1 MTASCVKVSTCK
13 MLGTVAGLHTYLF
26 NLHHN
31 IDPGGLMQCPPD
43 QNLNLNVTTCLMHM
57 LHFLWCTLC
66 ISLHNL
72 LFSFNLLPGISNYSI
87 TPNHTVNTA
96 HNALHHTLDI
106 LRRPF
111 YFPLWTSQGCSQ
123 WPTFTFTSPK
133 FQGTM
138 STLKFLPGL
147 SQIKFM
153 NLDHR
158 HADFIH
164 LWCGI
169 IVT

>member
-43 QNLNLNVTTCLMHM
+43 QNLYLNVTTCLMHM

-66 ISLHNL
+66 ISPHNL
-72 LFSFNLLPGISNYSI
+72 LFSFNLLPDISNYSI

-106 LRRPF
+106 LAVHFISLSEHHKDALSGLLSLSHLPNF
-111 YFPLWTSQGCSQ
+111 KGQCPLSN
-123 WPTFTFTSPK
+123 F
-133 FQGTM
+133 
-138 STLKFLPGL
+138 FLG
-147 SQIKFM
+147 
-153 NLDHR
+153 
-158 HADFIH
+158 
-164 LWCGI
+164 
-169 IVT
+169 